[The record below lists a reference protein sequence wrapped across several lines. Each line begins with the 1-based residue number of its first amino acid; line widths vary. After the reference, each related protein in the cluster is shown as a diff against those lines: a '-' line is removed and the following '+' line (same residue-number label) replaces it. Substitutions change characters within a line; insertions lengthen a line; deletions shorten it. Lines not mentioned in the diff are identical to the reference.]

1 MAGHSK
7 WAQIKRQKG
16 AADIKRGA
24 VFSKLSNAITLAARN
39 GTDPEMNFQLRI
51 AIDRAKASNMPKDNI
66 DRAIDRVKNSASAL
80 EEILF
85 EAYGPGG
92 TAYLIE
98 CATDNRNRTIG
109 EIRATLNKLGGKLA
123 ESGSVGYLFKQV
135 GFITIETTDAE
146 NTELLAIDSGAT
158 DVDVSDGTV
167 FVYTEP
173 KELEI
178 VRQRLLEKN
187 IQIGD
192 TSLEWQALASV
203 PVTDKEVAEKVIKL
217 TNALDELDDV
227 TKVHPNFD
235 IEPNLLS

>member
-24 VFSKLSNAITLAARN
+24 TFSKLSNAITLAARN
-39 GTDPEMNFQLRI
+39 GTDPDMNFQLRI
-51 AIDRAKASNMPKDNI
+51 AIDRAKAANMPKDNI
-66 DRAIDRVKNSASAL
+66 DRAIDRVKNSANAL

-85 EAYGPGG
+85 EAYGPAG

-135 GFITIETTDAE
+135 GQITIDTE
-146 NTELLAIDSGAT
+146 NPEEIELEAIDEGAT
-158 DVDVSDGTV
+158 DVDVSGNTV
-167 FVYTEP
+167 FVYTEA
-173 KELEI
+173 KELEQ
-178 VRQRLLEKN
+178 VRKQLLEKN
-187 IQIGD
+187 IPLGEV
-192 TSLEWQALASV
+192 TLEWISLSSIPITEKSTAQ
-203 PVTDKEVAEKVIKL
+203 KVIKL
-217 TNALDELDDV
+217 TDALDELDDV
-227 TKVHPNFD
+227 TKVHPNFEINQD
-235 IEPNLLS
+235 LLS